1 MSHLPASTSWYI
13 DHARRELESFKLCE
27 IASLD
32 FLQASLMEAL
42 SQMWSYL
49 LINLSKEHPPGN
61 KKYTM
66 WTWRE
71 NVASQNHL
79 SCQKYVREKTGEGRG
94 LNKKEMNFAN
104 VSKTKA
110 TLGCGNQHRV
120 CDYTFWLWIQKWNLQ
135 LSPSLSR
142 LPGFP
147 SPILFFSLCRN
158 SSDLKYC
165 TLHFQKSLSFLVVQS
180 LNKGAYPCRACE
192 KEIRK
197 GYSLSFYPV
206 FIQFQ

>member
-1 MSHLPASTSWYI
+1 MP
-13 DHARRELESFKLCE
+13 DARWSLLVKLCE
-27 IASLD
+27 IASLN

-61 KKYTM
+61 RKYTM

-120 CDYTFWLWIQKWNLQ
+120 CDYTFWWIQKWN
-135 LSPSLSR
+135 
-142 LPGFP
+142 
-147 SPILFFSLCRN
+147 ILFVDSKVKFAIVPFSPMPTWLPLPHTFLLIVQKFIR
-158 SSDLKYC
+158 SQILYLTFLKNVID
-165 TLHFQKSLSFLVVQS
+165 FGRSKS
-180 LNKGAYPCRACE
+180 K
-192 KEIRK
+192 
-197 GYSLSFYPV
+197 
-206 FIQFQ
+206 